1 MYLIAPLH
9 PSNCIHPVYKWGQGV
24 DIRIDVEPLFKLSYQ
39 ELKKEMQKTPKFL
52 RTIRSN
58 KAPIIIDA
66 SYGMKVEPY
75 SAIGPELLRKRAEM
89 VKSNAKFAQDVC
101 NICCIETVLE

>member
-39 ELKKEMQKTPKFL
+39 ELKKEMQKEMNRDTGPTDLVVNSLTVIDSANGGYIK
-52 RTIRSN
+52 TISKDGKNN
-58 KAPIIIDA
+58 K
-66 SYGMKVEPY
+66 
-75 SAIGPELLRKRAEM
+75 KR
-89 VKSNAKFAQDVC
+89 N
-101 NICCIETVLE
+101 